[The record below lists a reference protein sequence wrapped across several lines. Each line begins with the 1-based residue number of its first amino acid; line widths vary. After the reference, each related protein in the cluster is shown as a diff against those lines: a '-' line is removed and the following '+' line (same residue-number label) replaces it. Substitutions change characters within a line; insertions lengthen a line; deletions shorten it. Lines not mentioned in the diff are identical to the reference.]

1 MRSIFRSRV
10 ARSWIWVAPF
20 SGTPNIS
27 SGAVRA
33 WGACANAGVT
43 AISAAHANQP
53 ENELRDMIVAS
64 LVTSKNDSHPRIR
77 LDLMRALATG
87 LVVGIDIPAP
97 AGVDLGVET
106 DARDGEIA
114 RQVLAFRLE
123 CRVRHTVE
131 ARIHAQA
138 RAGEHAAVGDVAIQP
153 RVAEVPVEATSIAHA
168 GGTERRVVRLR
179 WRGETHRTALLRE
192 RVLRQVQVAHRDV

>member
-64 LVTSKNDSHPRIR
+64 LVTSKNDSHTRIR

-97 AGVDLGVET
+97 AGVDLGVEA

-123 CRVRHTVE
+123 CRVGHTVE
-131 ARIHAQA
+131 GGVHTEIGAR
-138 RAGEHAAVGDVAIQP
+138 EHAAPCEIAGQP
-153 RVAEVPVEATSIAHA
+153 
-168 GGTERRVVRLR
+168 
-179 WRGETHRTALLRE
+179 
-192 RVLRQVQVAHRDV
+192 